1 MTVGELKNTLGAVA
15 FIVGLAFV
23 IDARYELAGAEAR
36 AVLSSKIYSNT
47 LEIAGKASA
56 IYRYDLLEAAGKLS
70 EEDAA
75 RRIQLRAEK
84 VGIQDHSR
92 NLQRQLDAL

>member
-1 MTVGELKNTLGAVA
+1 MTVSELKNSIGAVA

-36 AVLSSKIYSNT
+36 AILSSKIYTDTIS
-47 LEIAGKASA
+47 IATKASA

-70 EEDAA
+70 DEDLA
-75 RRIQLRAEK
+75 RRVQLRAEK
-84 VGIQDHSR
+84 AGLEDNAR
-92 NLQRQLDAL
+92 NLQAQLDAL